1 VRSEKNMEIK
11 TMANDESYEQI
22 MLANA
27 VEDFLTNLLKE
38 YPEKYYIEI
47 SIGNDDSGKM
57 ISPIT
62 KTFRGGK
69 QLIE

>member
-1 VRSEKNMEIK
+1 MEREK
-11 TMANDESYEQI
+11 MANDESYGQI

-38 YPEKYYIEI
+38 YPEEYYVEI
-47 SIGNDDSGKM
+47 SIGNDELGKT
-57 ISPIT
+57 IIPIT
-62 KTFRGGK
+62 KTFRGSK

>member
-1 VRSEKNMEIK
+1 MEIEK
-11 TMANDESYEQI
+11 MANDESYEQI

-27 VEDFLTNLLKE
+27 VEDFLTKLLKE
-38 YPEKYYIEI
+38 YPEEYYVEI

-57 ISPIT
+57 IIPIT
-62 KTFRGGK
+62 KTFRGSK